1 MYYDALENDKGE
13 KAEHF
18 RMKGIP
24 SDTIKREAF
33 HITVTENWKNKNSQV
48 WLHRLFLWVFHKIL
62 DFSDFLIFFSP

>member
-33 HITVTENWKNKNSQV
+33 HITVTEN
-48 WLHRLFLWVFHKIL
+48 
-62 DFSDFLIFFSP
+62 

>member
-24 SDTIKREAF
+24 SVTIKREAF
-33 HITVTENWKNKNSQV
+33 HITNRKIEKNKIFASLTAQT
-48 WLHRLFLWVFHKIL
+48 FL
-62 DFSDFLIFFSP
+62 

>member
-33 HITVTENWKNKNSQV
+33 HITNRKLK
-48 WLHRLFLWVFHKIL
+48 KIKIRKFDCT
-62 DFSDFLIFFSP
+62 DFFYEFFTKF

>member
-33 HITVTENWKNKNSQV
+33 HITVTELK
-48 WLHRLFLWVFHKIL
+48 KIKIRKFDCT
-62 DFSDFLIFFSP
+62 DFFYEFFTKF